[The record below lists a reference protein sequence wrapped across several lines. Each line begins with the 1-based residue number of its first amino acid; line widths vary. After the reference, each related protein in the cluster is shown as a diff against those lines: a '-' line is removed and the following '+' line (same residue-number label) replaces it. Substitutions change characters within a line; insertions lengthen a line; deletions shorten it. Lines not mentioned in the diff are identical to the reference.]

1 MKRFVSCFCLVAV
14 LLFGVY
20 CFPYADVGISES
32 VFNWYIDGYAR
43 AVAFVLRLFESHI
56 TLIDNQIHG
65 RVSLEVAKSCD
76 AIECLILFVAAVVA
90 APGALSRKLAV
101 LLVGLPGLAAL
112 NVTRIVALYY
122 AGVLWPTSFH
132 AFHTVIWP
140 LVLVA
145 VTVLAFLRAR
155 RWLQPSERTET
166 GHTR

>member
-1 MKRFVSCFCLVAV
+1 MKRFVSRFCLVAL

-32 VFNWYIDGYAR
+32 VFTWYIDGYAR

-76 AIECLILFVAAVVA
+76 AIECLILFAAAVVA
-90 APGALSRKLAV
+90 TPGVWSRRLAV

-112 NVTRIVALYY
+112 NVARIVALYY
-122 AGVLWPTSFH
+122 TGVFWPFSFH

-140 LVLVA
+140 LLLVTA
-145 VTVLAFLRAR
+145 TGLAFLWAG
-155 RWLQPSERTET
+155 RWLQPPERAGT
-166 GHTR
+166 GLGP